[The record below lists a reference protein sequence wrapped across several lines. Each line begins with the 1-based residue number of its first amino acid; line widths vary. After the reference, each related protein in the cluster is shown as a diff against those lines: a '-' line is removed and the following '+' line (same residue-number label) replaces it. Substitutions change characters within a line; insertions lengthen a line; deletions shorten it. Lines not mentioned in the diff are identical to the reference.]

1 MKNTLRKT
9 TAMLLGM
16 IGGFMILQS
25 GEAFFNA
32 SILYNGIGAGISM
45 MAFAV
50 ALVVAAIFI
59 IPKDGGDF

>member
-1 MKNTLRKT
+1 
-9 TAMLLGM
+9 MLLGM
-16 IGGFMILQS
+16 IGGFMVLQS

>member
-9 TAMLLGM
+9 AAMLLGM

-25 GEAFFNA
+25 GEAFLNVNE
-32 SILYNGIGAGISM
+32 IYNGIGAGISM

-50 ALVVAAIFI
+50 ALVIAAVLI
-59 IPKDGGDF
+59 IPKDGGEH